1 MVLNIINFN
10 QENLDDFYQSSFY
23 KKNQK
28 ILMFFYLYSEEILN
42 KDYFIQDFIYHD
54 LREISSQDLE
64 IIKNDW
70 NIIVSKIKEGKAHE
84 LSERLTKYLGA
95 CPKGNKRDN
104 SLVSQPFSSIKA
116 MQRAYSF
123 KPHYLKYLLMKE
135 EYKKKLKKL
144 NLKKDDDIVSFIL
157 QKIYPFINFNV
168 RELCQKFN
176 INYKTKQ
183 KHYLILTKIFDTKSF
198 SYIEEFLKENIK
210 IRTYTIKSNNVIQED
225 FPFIVVSPHEF
236 EDNSGI
242 SFYDSE
248 LYNYF
253 INTKFIFIG
262 FKKNKNNST
271 YILKISCFEFPEK
284 YIKELKA
291 LWNDTKQKF
300 RGDILFK
307 FKKDKK
313 GNIKISNN
321 LISKKDGHIGHIR
334 PRAQDK
340 NNEYLLPCDKKIT
353 RQCFW
358 LNKEFVQEHFR
369 DLTEELN

>member
-28 ILMFFYLYSEEILN
+28 LLMFFYLYDDEVLN

-54 LREISSQDLE
+54 LKEIPWHDLE

-70 NIIVSKIKEGKAHE
+70 KIIVKKIKEGKAHE
-84 LSERLTKYLGA
+84 LSERLTRYLGA
-95 CPKGNKRDN
+95 CPKGNKRDT
-104 SLVSQPFSSIKA
+104 SLVAQPFSSVKA

-123 KPHYLKYLLMKE
+123 KPHYLKYLLMKQ
-135 EYKKKLKKL
+135 EYNKKLIKLDIKK
-144 NLKKDDDIVSFIL
+144 NDDIVSFIL
-157 QKIYPFINFNV
+157 KRVYPFINFNV
-168 RELCQKFN
+168 RELCEKFK
-176 INYKTKQ
+176 IDYKAKQ

-198 SYIEEFLKENIK
+198 NHVEELLKENIK
-210 IRTYTIKSNNVIQED
+210 IRTYTIKSNDVIQED
-225 FPFIVVSPHEF
+225 FPFMVVNPYEF
-236 EDNSGI
+236 EYNSEI

-262 FKKNKNNST
+262 FKKNENNNT
-271 YILKISCFEFPEK
+271 YISKLSYFEFPEED
-284 YIKELKA
+284 IKKLEH

-300 RGDILFK
+300 RGDLIVRC
-307 FKKDKK
+307 KKNKK

-321 LISKKDGHIGHIR
+321 LISKKEGHIGHIR

-340 NNEYLLPCDKKIT
+340 NNRYLIPCGQEIT
-353 RQCFW
+353 RQCYW
-358 LNKEFVQEHFR
+358 LNKEFVQQHFR